1 MGQQNWQGEEEQKCG
16 QKVCSPF
23 TSPIY
28 ALQRTTYGGGR
39 WEKNLKSV
47 LEKRDKKEL
56 PKQAFFF
63 LFVVLKSLFFLSA
76 NM

>member
-39 WEKNLKSV
+39 
-47 LEKRDKKEL
+47 
-56 PKQAFFF
+56 
-63 LFVVLKSLFFLSA
+63 
-76 NM
+76 